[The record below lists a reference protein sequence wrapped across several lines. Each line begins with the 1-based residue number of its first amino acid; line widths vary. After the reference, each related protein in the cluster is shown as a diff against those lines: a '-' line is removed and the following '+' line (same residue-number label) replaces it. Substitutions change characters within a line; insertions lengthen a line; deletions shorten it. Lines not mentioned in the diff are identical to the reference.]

1 MTQFT
6 AVADIH
12 YSDRER
18 TGDKLNSLSLPKM
31 REVVMRETGK
41 PGFIMNLGDTAD
53 GYEDYRPQLELLQE
67 IKDMFDE
74 TGRKSFSVIGNH
86 DTSSDKHDYFK
97 ILDMPGRYYTFDAG
111 DYMGLVFDAAMN
123 DKNKPFPDSEMI
135 WYEPYIDDEQADW
148 IEKTINESEKK
159 VLVFSH
165 FPLIV
170 PDPDKD
176 LINDPSQ
183 NHRII
188 NRDRLLRFIRESDK
202 VRACFSGHYH
212 MGTVMLLNGKP
223 FVTFR
228 GMAIGEECTYANVEI
243 DEEKLTVTGFG
254 RQESFTIYNKLK

>member
-1 MTQFT
+1 MTVFT

-12 YSDRER
+12 YSDREQ

-31 REVVMRETGK
+31 REAMRRSTGK
-41 PGFIMNLGDTAD
+41 PGFIMNFGDTAD
-53 GYEDYRPQLELLQE
+53 GYSGYRPQLELLAE
-67 IKDMFDE
+67 IKELFDS

-86 DTSSDKHDYFK
+86 DTSSDKRDYYK
-97 ILDMPGRYYTFDAG
+97 ILGMPDRYYTFDAG
-111 DYMGLVFDAAMN
+111 DYLGLVFDAAMN
-123 DKNKPFPDSEMI
+123 DPDEPYPTSEMV
-135 WYEPYIDDEQADW
+135 WYTPYIDSAQLDW

-170 PDPDKD
+170 PDPDRD
-176 LINDPSQ
+176 LVNDPTQ
-183 NHRII
+183 NHRVM

-228 GMAIGEECTYANVEI
+228 GMAIGEECTYADVEI
-243 DEEKLTVTGFG
+243 DDEKLSVTGYG
-254 RQESFTIYNKLK
+254 RQESFTIYTK